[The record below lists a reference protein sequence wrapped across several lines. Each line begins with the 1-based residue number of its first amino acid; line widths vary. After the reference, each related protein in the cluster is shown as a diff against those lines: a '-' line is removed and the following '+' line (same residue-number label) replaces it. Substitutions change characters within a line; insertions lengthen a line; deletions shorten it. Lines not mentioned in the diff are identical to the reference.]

1 MSYRRIK
8 IIAERDVLIA
18 GSTAATLAQ
27 KAELSGTDCARVETC
42 VSELARNLLVHANG
56 GTLTLELVSEANRTG
71 LRVCAMD
78 SGPGISDVS
87 RALQDGFTT
96 QSSLGIGLGVAKRMM
111 DDFSIC
117 SHPGWGTSI
126 TAVKWN
132 R

>member
-8 IIAERDVLIA
+8 VQAERDVLIA
-18 GSTAATLAQ
+18 ASTAATIAQ
-27 KAELSGTDCARVETC
+27 KAGLSVTDCARVETS
-42 VSELARNLLVHANG
+42 VSELARNLLVHAKG
-56 GTLTLELVSEANRTG
+56 GALVLELVSRANRTG
-71 LRVCAMD
+71 IRVCAMD
-78 SGPGISDVS
+78 YGPGIANVS
-87 RALQDGFTT
+87 LALQDGFTT
-96 QSSLGIGLGVAKRMM
+96 QNSLGIGLGVAKRMM

>member
-8 IIAERDVLIA
+8 VLAERDVLIA
-18 GSTAATLAQ
+18 ASTAATMAQ
-27 KAELSGTDCARVETC
+27 KAGLSFTDCARVETA

-56 GTLTLELVSEANRTG
+56 GTLILTLVSGVQRAG
-71 LRVCAMD
+71 LQVCAVD
-78 SGPGISDVS
+78 SGPGIVDVS

>member
-8 IIAERDVLIA
+8 VQVERDVLIA
-18 GSTAATLAQ
+18 ASTAATMAQ
-27 KAELSGTDCARVETC
+27 KIGLSFTDCARVETS

-56 GTLTLELVSEANRTG
+56 GTLELKVVSWLQRTG
-71 LRVCAMD
+71 LQVCAAD
-78 SGPGISDVS
+78 LGPGIVNVS
-87 RALQDGFTT
+87 QALQDGFTT
-96 QSSLGIGLGVAKRMM
+96 QSTLGIGLGVAKRMM